1 MEIVKIE
8 RALPIDHHVLT
19 QITKNSKAFW
29 EYTKE
34 QMSEWENNLTITT
47 RYLTENETYKLV
59 LNDQIIGYYSFI
71 RLAENHLKL
80 DNLFLLQNFI
90 GKGFGQLLLND
101 LLERAQESNSID
113 IILEA
118 DPNAENFYKKFGFV
132 TYDQRESSIKGRFLP
147 QMRLE
152 FNNTI

>member
-1 MEIVKIE
+1 
-8 RALPIDHHVLT
+8 
-19 QITKNSKAFW
+19 
-29 EYTKE
+29 
-34 QMSEWENNLTITT
+34 MSEWENNLTITT

-101 LLERAQESNSID
+101 FLERAQESNSID

>member
-1 MEIVKIE
+1 
-8 RALPIDHHVLT
+8 
-19 QITKNSKAFW
+19 
-29 EYTKE
+29 
-34 QMSEWENNLTITT
+34 MSEWENDLTITT

-101 LLERAQESNSID
+101 FLERAQESNSID